1 MWSGVY
7 TVVSGFSSSRWNM
20 EWDFDL
26 LTVWCRCDIEQEV
39 NGLYTYDRKAK
50 VPVAKVKVIMDA
62 AQDYYYQHVQSH
74 APKGFRKLL
83 HSLHRS

>member
-1 MWSGVY
+1 MDRGVH
-7 TVVSGFSSSRWNM
+7 
-20 EWDFDL
+20 L
-26 LTVWCRCDIEQEV
+26 LTWLARCDIEQEV

-50 VPVAKVKVIMDA
+50 VPAAKVRAIMVT

>member
-1 MWSGVY
+1 MWTGLH
-7 TVVSGFSSSRWNM
+7 TAVSLILIF
-20 EWDFDL
+20 EVEED
-26 LTVWCRCDIEQEV
+26 VWFVNFVTFRCDIEQEV

-50 VPVAKVKVIMDA
+50 VPVEKVKAIMDA
-62 AQDYYYQHVQSH
+62 AEDYYYQHVQSH